1 MNPYTTRLCRSE
13 RFTLHRQ
20 GSTFVD
26 PNTTGYIL
34 STIQVQPLLTRIYL
48 CGPRHNLLYCID
60 QKDQLLLTPTQLTTF
75 FQPASF
81 NHYRQESN
89 IADPDTIGHIIF
101 TGRLNLFGANIN
113 LCGPRHNWLHGSAF
127 RIPGRGIST

>member
-1 MNPYTTRLCRSE
+1 MYITFIDKDISLWTTTQPA
-13 RFTLHRQ
+13 TLYGPELFSLYGQ

-60 QKDQLLLTPTQLTTF
+60 QNCSAFIDKDQLLLTPTQLTT
-75 FQPASF
+75 
-81 NHYRQESN
+81 
-89 IADPDTIGHIIF
+89 
-101 TGRLNLFGANIN
+101 LF
-113 LCGPRHNWLHGSAF
+113 
-127 RIPGRGIST
+127 